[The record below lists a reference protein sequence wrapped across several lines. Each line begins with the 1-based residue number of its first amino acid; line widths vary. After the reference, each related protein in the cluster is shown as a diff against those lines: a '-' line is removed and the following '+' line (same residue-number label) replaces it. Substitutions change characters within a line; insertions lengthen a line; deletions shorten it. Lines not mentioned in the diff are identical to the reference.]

1 MIGEHKMIFEMP
13 AALRKAL
20 GRSEKGDAFV
30 KAMTLRGKPFRDV
43 PGRKT
48 SQVELLGKSYFIKQH
63 FGVGWGEIVKSII
76 SLKKPI
82 LGAMT
87 EVDAIQKVTSLG
99 IATTPVVAYG
109 KRGCNPAN
117 TQSFL
122 LTEDL
127 GDITS
132 LEELCAVWK
141 ENPPDAR
148 YKRHLVIAVA
158 KLARNI
164 HEHGVNHRD
173 FYLCHLCLHNEAPKL
188 QLYLIDLHR
197 ALIHKKP
204 SKKANMKDIAALY
217 FSAMGT
223 VLTAKDYLRFRR
235 YYHPQGKQ
243 FWQQV
248 EHRAQALN
256 TKFNSKKFQKRLQME
271 SDKLN
276 S

>member
-1 MIGEHKMIFEMP
+1 
-13 AALRKAL
+13 
-20 GRSEKGDAFV
+20 
-30 KAMTLRGKPFRDV
+30 
-43 PGRKT
+43 
-48 SQVELLGKSYFIKQH
+48 
-63 FGVGWGEIVKSII
+63 
-76 SLKKPI
+76 
-82 LGAMT
+82 
-87 EVDAIQKVTSLG
+87 
-99 IATTPVVAYG
+99 
-109 KRGCNPAN
+109 
-117 TQSFL
+117 
-122 LTEDL
+122 
-127 GDITS
+127 DITS

-173 FYLCHLCLHNEAPKL
+173 FYLCHLCLHNEASNL

-197 ALIHKKP
+197 ALIHKEP

-235 YYHPQGKQ
+235 YYHPQDKQ
-243 FWQQV
+243 FWREV
-248 EHRAQALN
+248 ERRAQVLN
-256 TKFNSKKFQKRLQME
+256 TKFNSKKFQKRLQVE